1 MRAGKG
7 AIMKPVILVT
17 GASGKTG
24 FPIVGELASAGVP
37 VRALVHTK
45 AKKNMFENM
54 REVELVEGDYN
65 DTRSLEGALNGIH
78 TAYLVSP
85 PSPDQVR
92 LQTNFVNM
100 ARLTGL
106 KHVVKL
112 SALGT
117 GTDSPVGLLR
127 DHAEI
132 EDYIRK
138 TGIAYTFLHPH
149 FFMDNLL
156 GDSESVTRDGVLY
169 SPLGDARI
177 APIAVQDIA
186 SVAARIL
193 IDGGH
198 RGTTYVLTG
207 PESMTFSE
215 IAAVWSKVIGKTI
228 RYSPVSF
235 DAARQGMV
243 LSGMPAWLAQDI
255 VRLMKTWAEGKGDIA
270 SNYVERIIGRKP
282 ISIQEFLMAHKS
294 QFLKVA

>member
-1 MRAGKG
+1 
-7 AIMKPVILVT
+7 MKPVILVT
-17 GASGKTG
+17 SASGKTG
-24 FPIVGELASAGVP
+24 FPIVRELASAGVP
-37 VRALVHTK
+37 VRALVHSK
-45 AKKNMFENM
+45 AKKIMFENM
-54 REVELVEGDYN
+54 KEVELVEGDYN
-65 DTRSLEGALNGIH
+65 DTRSLERALNGIH
-78 TAYLVSP
+78 TAYLASP
-85 PSPDQVR
+85 AAPDQVR

-117 GTDSPVGLLR
+117 DSDSPVGLLR
-127 DHAEI
+127 GHAEI

-156 GDSESVTRDGVLY
+156 GNSESVTRDGVLY

-177 APIAVQDIA
+177 APIAIQDIA

-207 PESMTFSE
+207 PESLTFSE
-215 IAAVWSKVIGKTI
+215 IASVWSKVIGKTV
-228 RYSPVSF
+228 RYSLVSF

-243 LSGMPAWLAQDI
+243 QSGTSTWLAQDT
-255 VRLMKTWAEGKGDIA
+255 VRIMMTWAEGKGDIV
-270 SNYVERIIGRKP
+270 SHYVERITGKKP
-282 ISIQEFLMAHKS
+282 LSIREFLMAHKS
-294 QFLKVA
+294 QFLSAA

>member
-1 MRAGKG
+1 
-7 AIMKPVILVT
+7 MKPVILVT

-37 VRALVHTK
+37 VRALIHAK

-54 REVELVEGDYN
+54 KEVELVEGDYG
-65 DTRSLEGALNGIH
+65 DTRSLEWALDGIH

-85 PSPDQVR
+85 AAPDQVR

-117 GTDSPVGLLR
+117 GPDSPVSLLR

-138 TGIAYTFLHPH
+138 TGISYTFLHPH

-156 GDSESVTRDGVLY
+156 GASESVTQDSVLY
-169 SPLGDARI
+169 SPLGLLYRI
-177 APIAVQDIA
+177 SRPW
-186 SVAARIL
+186 L
-193 IDGGH
+193 
-198 RGTTYVLTG
+198 
-207 PESMTFSE
+207 PES
-215 IAAVWSKVIGKTI
+215 
-228 RYSPVSF
+228 
-235 DAARQGMV
+235 
-243 LSGMPAWLAQDI
+243 
-255 VRLMKTWAEGKGDIA
+255 
-270 SNYVERIIGRKP
+270 
-282 ISIQEFLMAHKS
+282 
-294 QFLKVA
+294 

>member
-1 MRAGKG
+1 
-7 AIMKPVILVT
+7 MKPVILVT
-17 GASGKTG
+17 GADGKTA
-24 FPIVGELASAGVP
+24 FPIIRELASAGVP

-45 AKKNMFENM
+45 EKKILFEGM
-54 REVELVEGDYN
+54 KDVELAEGDYS
-65 DTRSLEGALNGIH
+65 DTRSLERALDGIH
-78 TAYLVSP
+78 SAYLVSP
-85 PSPDQVR
+85 AAPDMVK
-92 LQTNFVNM
+92 LQTNFINM

-117 GTDSPVGLLR
+117 GPDSPAGLLR
-127 DHAEI
+127 GHAEI

-156 GDSESVTRDGVLY
+156 INGESVTRDSVLY

-177 APIAVQDIA
+177 APISIQDIA
-186 SVAARIL
+186 SVAASIL

-207 PESMTFSE
+207 PESLTFSE
-215 IAAVWSKVIGKTI
+215 IAAIWSKVIGKTI
-228 RYSPVSF
+228 TYSRVSF

-243 LSGMPAWLAQDI
+243 QSGMTTWMAQNMI
-255 VRLMKTWAEGKGDIA
+255 SIMMTWAEGKGDIV
-270 SNYVERIIGRKP
+270 SHYVERITGRKP
-282 ISIQEFLMAHKS
+282 LSLREFLMTHRS
-294 QFLKVA
+294 QFLRAA